1 MRIRG
6 SAVRTFVVRRQSE
19 RYAMHMPLEIFAGGR
34 KLVAELEDLSRT
46 GMFIR
51 VEDPPPEGTLVHV
64 AFTSAGQRF
73 VTSGHV
79 MHSLDETDAR
89 SLGRRVGIGIEFRL
103 ATRSNDQLFAGAVER
118 MLEHYA
124 KPPLAAEHS
133 IIVATSHVRLLERLS
148 SAFGEAGWAVA
159 TAANGLEA
167 VAACLRT
174 KPDVLLVERTL
185 PIIDGLDVVERIA
198 QNPKLA
204 GMPMIVMSEDP
215 RDGIQAFELGAM
227 DFVTKP
233 FSTAELVLRVRRL
246 VRGPGTVVF
255 SGDLAEIPLPALL
268 TMFEL
273 ERKSGQLALHRPS
286 GDAWIDLEDGRI
298 VNARSTE
305 DPADPRTVVM
315 HLLDWTTG
323 SFELS
328 TSRDTELPPCDLA
341 LSITHLLLEHARQRD
356 EARRLMAM

>member
-1 MRIRG
+1 
-6 SAVRTFVVRRQSE
+6 
-19 RYAMHMPLEIFAGGR
+19 MHMPLEIFAGGR

-103 ATRSNDQLFAGAVER
+103 ATRANDKLFAAAVER
-118 MLEHYA
+118 MLEHHA
-124 KPPLAAEHS
+124 KPPRAADRS

-148 SAFGEAGWAVA
+148 AGFGEAGWAVG

-167 VAACLRT
+167 VAACLRR

-185 PIIDGLDVVERIA
+185 PIVDGIEVVERIA
-198 QNPKLA
+198 HNPNLA
-204 GMPMIVMSEDP
+204 GMPVIVMSEDP
-215 RDGIQAFELGAM
+215 RDGIEAFELGAM

-246 VRGPGTVVF
+246 VRAASVVF
-255 SGDLAEIPLPALL
+255 SGDLAEIPLPAVL
-268 TMFEL
+268 TMFEH
-273 ERKSGQLALHRPS
+273 ERKSGQLALHQ
-286 GDAWIDLEDGRI
+286 GAHDAWIDLEDGRI
-298 VNARSTE
+298 VNARST
-305 DPADPRTVVM
+305 DLHADPRGVLM

-323 SFELS
+323 QFEL
-328 TSRDTELPPCDLA
+328 TTKRDAELPPCDLA

-356 EARRLMAM
+356 EARRQMAM

>member
-1 MRIRG
+1 
-6 SAVRTFVVRRQSE
+6 
-19 RYAMHMPLEIFAGGR
+19 MHMPLEIFAGGR

-51 VEDPPPEGTLVHV
+51 VDDPPPAGTLVHV

-103 ATRSNDQLFAGAVER
+103 PTRSNDQLFAAAVER
-118 MLEHYA
+118 MLEHYT
-124 KPPLAAEHS
+124 KPPRAADHH
-133 IIVATSHVRLLERLS
+133 ILVATSHVRLLERLS
-148 SAFGEAGWAVA
+148 AAFGEAGWAVG

-167 VAACLRT
+167 VAACLRK

-185 PIIDGLDVVERIA
+185 PIVDGIEVVERIA
-198 QNPKLA
+198 HNPKLA
-204 GMPMIVMSEDP
+204 GMPVLVMSDDP
-215 RDGIQAFELGAM
+215 RDGIDAFERGAM

-246 VRGPGTVVF
+246 VRGAGNVVF
-255 SGDLAEIPLPALL
+255 AGDLAEIPLPALL

-273 ERKSGQLALHRPS
+273 ERKSGQLALHRPT
-286 GDAWIDLEDGRI
+286 GAAWIDLEDGRI

-305 DPADPRTVVM
+305 HHGDPRTVIM
-315 HLLDWTTG
+315 HLLDWTSG
-323 SFELS
+323 QFEL
-328 TSRDTELPPCDLA
+328 TTNRDSELPPCELA
-341 LSITHLLLEHARQRD
+341 LPITHLLLEHARQRD
-356 EARRLMAM
+356 EASRQMAM